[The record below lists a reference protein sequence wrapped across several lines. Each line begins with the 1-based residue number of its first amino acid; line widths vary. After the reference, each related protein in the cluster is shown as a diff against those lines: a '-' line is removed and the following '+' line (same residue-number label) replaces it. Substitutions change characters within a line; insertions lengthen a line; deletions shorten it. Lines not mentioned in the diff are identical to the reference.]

1 MKPTLV
7 LDLGAQQAEYCCTI
21 PNSFIT
27 AVSSDVDALIDYKD
41 VVPWACTKFSVSAEY
56 KHSFDIVVSTM
67 TLDEFSLQEA
77 SEYLKPTGVLI
88 TLLAETPQL
97 ALYE

>member
-1 MKPTLV
+1 MKPVLV
-7 LDLGAQQAEYCCTI
+7 LDLGAQQADYCRNI
-21 PNSFIT
+21 PNSFVT
-27 AVSSDVDALIDYKD
+27 AVSLDTDVLIKYKD
-41 VVPWACTKFSVSAEY
+41 AVPKARTKFFVPIEA
-56 KHSFDIVVSTM
+56 KHTFDIVVSTL

-77 SEYLKPTGVLI
+77 NEYLKPTGMLI